1 MNLLQSEE
9 TVRRKAEAVQDNLLS
24 LDTRI
29 SICKKPIKVQLYML
43 VLVKNLTKNCE
54 SNCLSTHV

>member
-1 MNLLQSEE
+1 MNLWQSEE

-29 SICKKPIKVQLYML
+29 S
-43 VLVKNLTKNCE
+43 NSWE
-54 SNCLSTHV
+54 THQSADIYARARQKSYE